1 MEQESQAYPAS
12 PPDATDEVRTPLSPE
27 QERDHQ
33 RLTYQLC
40 RLGFGITSLSLIL
53 ACFSSL
59 LVLSIPF
66 GGRALAVWILNTRWW
81 HWLDVP
87 IVWGSL
93 IGTYLLWG
101 RWNERGWQRRAG
113 LLLVMCGVD
122 MALWFLE
129 HGNDLGL
136 QDSEIGHQWLRNQL
150 GQALGW
156 AEFTLIAGLACDL
169 LAHLGI
175 EHAPEA
181 GKATRSLA
189 ATGAVVWMI
198 QFTERTAWN
207 LGWPLQD
214 QGIRSVETVLLYMG
228 THMIWTIT
236 LIQVTALTI
245 TTTRQTSRV
254 LAEMER
260 EDRQDDLF
268 LSSTESDGFSSR
280 DSGDPWTSSR
290 DRQPW

>member
-1 MEQESQAYPAS
+1 M
-12 PPDATDEVRTPLSPE
+12 LS
-27 QERDHQ
+27 
-33 RLTYQLC
+33 
-40 RLGFGITSLSLIL
+40 
-53 ACFSSL
+53 
-59 LVLSIPF
+59 VPF
-66 GGRALAVWILNTRWW
+66 GGRALAVWIVNTRWW
-81 HWLDVP
+81 DWLDVP

-136 QDSEIGHQWLRNQL
+136 QDSEIGHPWLRNQL
-150 GQALGW
+150 GQAPRMGGVHPHCRPRLRPPV
-156 AEFTLIAGLACDL
+156 
-169 LAHLGI
+169 
-175 EHAPEA
+175 APRDRARPRGREGDPFVGRA
-181 GKATRSLA
+181 
-189 ATGAVVWMI
+189 GAVVWMI
-198 QFTERTAWN
+198 QFTERTAWH

-214 QGIRSVETVLLYMG
+214 QGIRTPWTWLLYMG

-245 TTTRQTSRV
+245 TTTRQTTRV

-268 LSSTESDGFSSR
+268 HSPTESDGFTPR
-280 DSGDPWTSSR
+280 DSGDPWKSSR